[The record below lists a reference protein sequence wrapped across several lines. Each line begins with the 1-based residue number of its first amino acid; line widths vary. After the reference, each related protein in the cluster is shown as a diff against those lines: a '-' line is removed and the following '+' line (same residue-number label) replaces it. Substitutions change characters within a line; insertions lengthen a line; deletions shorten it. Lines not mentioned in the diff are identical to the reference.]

1 LVLGGTQLA
10 AGGVSSVLTHLF
22 PDSSLTDLQPDS
34 PNPFDSAKA
43 TLRIMETPTATGFK
57 LEVEGIDPS
66 VKGTE
71 FGAHLHVGECK
82 VLDDGSNLTRT
93 HYNTDGQPASR
104 QNEVWFD
111 VVPNANG
118 EATYDVWVSFAPSE
132 LSDAVDPGV
141 MSVVIH
147 EKEAEYS
154 SPKQACLPLDVPYWA
169 VS

>member
-1 LVLGGTQLA
+1 
-10 AGGVSSVLTHLF
+10 
-22 PDSSLTDLQPDS
+22 LTDLQPDS

-111 VVPNANG
+111 VVPMRTAKPRMTSGYRSRPVNFPTLLTRA
-118 EATYDVWVSFAPSE
+118 SCRS
-132 LSDAVDPGV
+132 
-141 MSVVIH
+141 
-147 EKEAEYS
+147 
-154 SPKQACLPLDVPYWA
+154 
-169 VS
+169 